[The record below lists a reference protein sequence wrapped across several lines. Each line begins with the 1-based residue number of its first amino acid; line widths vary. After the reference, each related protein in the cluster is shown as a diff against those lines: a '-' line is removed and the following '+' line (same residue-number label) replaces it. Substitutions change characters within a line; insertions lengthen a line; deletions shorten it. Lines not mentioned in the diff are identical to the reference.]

1 MLHVG
6 QRSGNVVPAVGM
18 ALPEHDY
25 DDVPAD
31 EEEAA
36 AEKGR
41 KSNNVRSKL
50 TPPIESTYSVLG
62 EDASSSIFEDN
73 YSHLHDRPANQ
84 STGSGVKGDSYSSI
98 QSPDPP
104 AENNAYSVVM
114 NTTSSFDKQSNE
126 FTRKTSKE
134 ALPHLKS
141 RPQTTYARLDK
152 RPPMPLPKDDIGGG
166 GGGGAIKEKNNED
179 IVSRTKFNIIM
190 EQLRKVQVNS
200 MLLLL

>member
-1 MLHVG
+1 MLYVG

-41 KSNNVRSKL
+41 KSTNVRSKL

-73 YSHLHDRPANQ
+73 YSHLHDRSVNHNV
-84 STGSGVKGDSYSSI
+84 GSSVKGDNYSLLCS
-98 QSPDPP
+98 SDPP

-114 NTTSSFDKQSNE
+114 DTTSPFDKQSNE
-126 FTRKTSKE
+126 FTRKPSKE
-134 ALPHLKS
+134 APPHLKS

-152 RPPMPLPKDDIGGG
+152 RPPMPLPKEDIGGG
-166 GGGGAIKEKNNED
+166 ASKEKNNED
-179 IVSRTKFNIIM
+179 VVSRAKLNIIM
-190 EQLRKVQVNS
+190 EQLRKVQVMMIL
-200 MLLLL
+200 MLL

>member
-1 MLHVG
+1 MLHLG

-36 AEKGR
+36 AEKSR
-41 KSNNVRSKL
+41 KSGNVRSKL

-62 EDASSSIFEDN
+62 EDASSSILEDN

-84 STGSGVKGDSYSSI
+84 SIGSGVKGDSLI
-98 QSPDPP
+98 LSPDPP
-104 AENNAYSVVM
+104 ADNNAYSVVM
-114 NTTSSFDKQSNE
+114 NTTSFDKQSNE
-126 FTRKTSKE
+126 STRKTSKE

-166 GGGGAIKEKNNED
+166 GAIKEKNNED
-179 IVSRTKFNIIM
+179 VVSRTKFNIIM
-190 EQLRKVQVNS
+190 EQLRKVQVNN